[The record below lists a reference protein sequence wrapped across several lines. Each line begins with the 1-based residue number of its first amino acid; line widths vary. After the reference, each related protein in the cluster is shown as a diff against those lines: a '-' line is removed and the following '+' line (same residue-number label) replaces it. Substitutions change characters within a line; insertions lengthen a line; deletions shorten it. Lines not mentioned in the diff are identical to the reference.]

1 MHFKQIDRLKLPSIC
16 HWLDGYVLTGRAY
29 KSPVQEKIG
38 ETLNTFIQLVRET
51 LKTVSRA
58 GTFKPPNNQLTSS
71 CFCCFEDFLQTS
83 KASATVLNSS
93 LLIAQSPSSNMMFS
107 TLLSSS
113 GPLQSMTLSL
123 YDCIEPVRE
132 VTSASRN
139 SVNNWK
145 VSYNQQIYDY
155 QMPKTFSHI
164 IRFQIKTDKI
174 PVSSFAGSFWSPL
187 GHMLTSSLPR
197 SLPVYSRLPEG

>member
-38 ETLNTFIQLVRET
+38 ETLNTFIHLVHET

-107 TLLSSS
+107 TLLSNS

-187 GHMLTSSLPR
+187 GHMLISSLPR